1 MRSPFKNGI
10 KERFPSDVGI
20 LIHQAFKG
28 VPVDFRPNLRILDQ
42 IFKDTHPKKL
52 MILKLKGKFAKWH
65 RDYVEKIGSII
76 YPTWQNFDQ
85 KFFEIF
91 TLWFL

>member
-28 VPVDFRPNLRILDQ
+28 VDQ
-42 IFKDTHPKKL
+42 IFKDTRPKKL
-52 MILKLKGKFAKWH
+52 MICQVA
-65 RDYVEKIGSII
+65 S
-76 YPTWQNFDQ
+76 
-85 KFFEIF
+85 
-91 TLWFL
+91 